1 MSKPETNTDHEGQSG
16 DNLRDIKGIGKSIA
30 EALNKF
36 GIWDFADL
44 AKSNPDQLMDML
56 KGRLPQIALQ
66 KASPES
72 WIEQARSLVEEERSS
87 ELAARDETASTSLDP
102 TSHPPETPSTTRKGW
117 REIADFFISFGY
129 EDDESGKESLMT
141 KAHYS
146 QADKQMQWPGLVTGE
161 LLQWLREQAP
171 LPLETGSGNLTR
183 VEGAALAAQEETGGA
198 IQVVLS
204 NLWVSEVQAPASGSP
219 GAQTSLLKVSSNL
232 SLSGPDS
239 ESYVQDRLE
248 YAVDVLLVN
257 TKNNQANLVS
267 TYSSRMRPAELVY
280 QVQQTFPVPTPGR
293 YELYLIARMP
303 APVEP
308 ITYLQGP
315 LIRVEN

>member
-1 MSKPETNTDHEGQSG
+1 MSKPESNTDHEGHGG

-36 GIWDFADL
+36 GIWDYADL

-56 KGRLPQIALQ
+56 KGKLPQIALQ

-72 WIEQARSLVEEERSS
+72 WIEQARSLVEERSS
-87 ELAARDETASTSLDP
+87 ELANRNEAASANLDP
-102 TSHPPETPSTTRKGW
+102 TSHPPKMPSTRKGW

-146 QADKQMQWPGLVTGE
+146 QADKQMQWQGLVTGE

-171 LPLETGSGNLTR
+171 LPVETDSGNLTR
-183 VEGAALAAQEETGGA
+183 VEGAALAVQDQIGGA

-219 GAQTSLLKVSSNL
+219 GAQTSLLKVSSDL

-248 YAVDVLLVN
+248 YAVDALLVN

-267 TYSSRMRPAELVY
+267 TYSSRMRPGELVY
-280 QVQQTFPVPTPGR
+280 QVQQTFPVPSPGR

-303 APVEP
+303 APVES

>member
-1 MSKPETNTDHEGQSG
+1 MSKPEANMDHEGQGG

-30 EALNKF
+30 EALNKI
-36 GIWDFADL
+36 GIWDYADL
-44 AKSNPDQLMDML
+44 AKCNPDQLMDML

-72 WIEQARSLVEEERSS
+72 WIEQARSLIEEEMSS
-87 ELAARDETASTSLDP
+87 ESATRNETDSNSLDP
-102 TSHPPETPSTTRKGW
+102 TIHPPETPSTRKGW

-129 EDDESGKESLMT
+129 EDDESGEESLMT

-146 QADKQMQWPGLVTGE
+146 QADKQMQWQGVVTKE

-171 LPLETGSGNLTR
+171 LPLETGSGNLSR
-183 VEGAALAAQEETGGA
+183 VEEAALAAQEETGGA

-204 NLWVSEVQAPASGSP
+204 NLWVSEVQAPASGRP
-219 GAQTSLLKVSSNL
+219 GAQTSLLKVNSDL

-239 ESYVQDRLE
+239 ESYVQDRLD

-257 TKNNQANLVS
+257 IHTNQANLVS
-267 TYSSRMRPAELVY
+267 TYISRMRPGELVY
-280 QVQQTFPVPTPGR
+280 QVQQTFPVPSPGR
-293 YELYLIARMP
+293 YQLYQIARMP
-303 APVEP
+303 APVKP

-315 LIRVEN
+315 LVRVEH